1 MVEDMEVEDMVVEM
15 EVMEVED
22 MIGRNRSNSDMINI
36 IFFSMCFY

>member
-1 MVEDMEVEDMVVEM
+1 MVEDMEVEDMEM

-22 MIGRNRSNSDMINI
+22 MIGRNRSNSDMINV